1 MQRRGIWSC
10 IQTANTTDGDFRA
23 GPEANA
29 RARGCR
35 RCAGRCAVP
44 CASCASART
53 DADGHGGNA
62 RRSRVAYK
70 DSLRTNSFAQPGP
83 RRPRLSTVIASPPMT
98 RLSCNRF
105 RVCAHGVFFVGLIV
119 SLGLPAAL
127 RARTAATEPTSA
139 VIATPDTATI
149 TYRKIFKSSYP
160 EFAEI
165 KLNQSGHGTFDIRQ
179 LDEEP
184 NPQPF
189 EVNPALADRIFAL
202 ASKLHNFQGVDLDI
216 HRRIAN
222 LGEKTFRYDKGAEAH
237 EVKFNYTLDDSA
249 SQLTAIFEGLAR
261 QTTDL
266 SDLERT
272 MRYDRL
278 GVNDVLQQIEQDY
291 NNKLFPEP
299 ERLLPALDQLA
310 GDSKFIDIARQ
321 RARALASRIRSAH

>member
-1 MQRRGIWSC
+1 MIASLSMIRLSH
-10 IQTANTTDGDFRA
+10 DS
-23 GPEANA
+23 A
-29 RARGCR
+29 RVFARG
-35 RCAGRCAVP
+35 V
-44 CASCASART
+44 
-53 DADGHGGNA
+53 
-62 RRSRVAYK
+62 
-70 DSLRTNSFAQPGP
+70 LFAF
-83 RRPRLSTVIASPPMT
+83 V
-98 RLSCNRF
+98 
-105 RVCAHGVFFVGLIV
+105 VGL
-119 SLGLPAAL
+119 LGSAAPLPA
-127 RARTAATEPTSA
+127 RKAAVQGAPSA
-139 VIATPDTATI
+139 IVAPSDTATI

-189 EVNPALADRIFAL
+189 EVNAALAERIFGL
-202 ASKLHNFQGVDLDI
+202 AAKLHNFQGVDLDI

-222 LGEKTFRYDKGAEAH
+222 LGEKSFRYDKGSETH

-249 SQLTAIFEGLAR
+249 SQLMAIFEGLAR
-261 QTTDL
+261 QATDL

-299 ERLLPALDQLA
+299 ERLLGALDQVA
-310 GDSKFIDIARQ
+310 ADSKFIDIARQ
-321 RARALASRIRSAH
+321 RARNLAAKIRASH